1 MTANTNHG
9 GVATDKDGGQ
19 MAARQ
24 TTNAPDKQ
32 KMVVRQSRMNQQTRQ
47 TNEDVAIWQPT
58 MAPAKCRCDG
68 TAIKK
73 CTSQMRNG
81 GTAMNKDGSII
92 KQRQLGN

>member
-1 MTANTNHG
+1 
-9 GVATDKDGGQ
+9 
-19 MAARQ
+19 MAVQQ

-32 KMVVRQSRMNQQTRQ
+32 NMVVWQSRLNQQMGK
-47 TNEDVAIWQPT
+47 TNEDVAVMMWQPT

-73 CTSQMRNG
+73 HTSQMRNG
-81 GTAMNKDGSII
+81 STAMNKDGCKN